1 MLLTDHTPASQVAGH
16 AKRSDRMIRR
26 YDVVLFDLL
35 TGLLDSWTLWNRVA
49 GSAEDGRRWRMA
61 YPYLPPRRLTS
72 AIV

>member
-35 TGLLDSWTLWNRVA
+35 TGLLNSWTLWNKSRVA
-49 GSAEDGRRWRMA
+49 PRTAGGGGWPIRI
-61 YPYLPPRRLTS
+61 YPL
-72 AIV
+72 AG